1 MVPQMRQQAMPP
13 TAAVNPPSKPPAAA
27 AVTGPPVT
35 LMMLPITTTQ
45 TVGSTFQASVY
56 LTGARDVFTVPLQ
69 IQFDPKILQ
78 LVNVD
83 TGGLLGGDGQPV
95 SLAHR
100 DEGNGMVTISAS
112 RPQGVSGVNGEGQV
126 CILTFKTLAA
136 GDSNIA
142 LVKVAARNSLQASLP
157 AVGSQQTVVHVK

>member
-1 MVPQMRQQAMPP
+1 
-13 TAAVNPPSKPPAAA
+13 
-27 AVTGPPVT
+27 
-35 LMMLPITTTQ
+35 MMLPINTTQ

-56 LTGARDVFTVPLQ
+56 LMNAHDVFTVPVE

-95 SLAHR
+95 ALVHR

-112 RPQGVSGVNGEGQV
+112 RPPGVSGVNGEGQV

-142 LVKVAARNSLQASLP
+142 LVKVAARNSVQASLP